1 MAWLIQRG
9 NSWVGCWVDETGKE
23 VRKSTRV
30 HVCPAPRD
38 AGMTAK
44 QLRALAQRVADGMEG
59 TAKGRVSMELA
70 LAAVRAV
77 AVGGGVK
84 PVTVGEFAETFL
96 RGRRE
101 QKSFNNSTVAVG
113 SLLRL
118 VPGCAELPLGRF
130 TAAMAEDYVRAAL
143 DEVGGTSVDRRLA
156 VLGAMFN
163 RAVRERL
170 LEVNPFRGI
179 RVPKWALNE
188 AREREPF
195 TREEVRRMLAELPDE
210 WPDIVAVCMLL
221 GGLRLS
227 EVSTLRWDKVDFERG
242 LVRVTARK
250 TNKGMTKPLI
260 KPLRLILER
269 RRAAADGW
277 SAYVFPYAQLRYAQA
292 GDKSSKLSVEFNQLL
307 VKLGIVKPAGEDER
321 QAGRARRFQTKSF
334 HSLRTTSTTFL
345 LDVGCP
351 AELVRHIVGH
361 DDPQIERAHYFKPDS
376 EVQSGYIRQ
385 LAEFLGLPGGSGVE

>member
-9 NSWVGCWVDETGKE
+9 NMWVGCWVDETGKE

-30 HVCPAPRD
+30 HVAPAPRD
-38 AGMTAK
+38 VGMSAK
-44 QLRALAQRVADGMEG
+44 QLKSLAQRVADGMEG

-70 LAAVRAV
+70 LSAVRAV

-84 PVTVGEFAETFL
+84 PVTIKEFSATFL
-96 RGRRE
+96 RDRRE
-101 QKSFNNSTVAVG
+101 QKSYNNSTVAVS
-113 SLLRL
+113 SLFRL
-118 VPGCAELPLGRF
+118 VPGCADMPLGRF

-195 TREEVRRMLAELPDE
+195 TREEVRRILAELPDE

-242 LVRVTARK
+242 LVRVTAKK

-260 KPLRLILER
+260 KPLRLILSR
-269 RRAAADGW
+269 RKAAAGGW
-277 SAYVFPYAQLRYAQA
+277 SEYVFPYAQLRYAQA
-292 GDKSSKLSVEFNQLL
+292 GDKSSKLSIEFNKLL
-307 VKLGIVKPAGEDER
+307 VQLGIVKPAPEDER
-321 QAGRARRFQTKSF
+321 QSGKARRFQPKSF

-376 EVQSGYIRQ
+376 EVQGGYIRQ
-385 LAEFLGLPGGSGVE
+385 LAEFLGLESGGE